1 MFQVDE
7 TAEAV
12 EGLLYH
18 RTATAHD
25 VEKLLGTLRCGHWPK
40 AATDAACHNYKMVCH
55 ISSCSKNI
63 VCRWFQI
70 LDTYF
75 YSVVQFCVQR

>member
-1 MFQVDE
+1 
-7 TAEAV
+7 
-12 EGLLYH
+12 
-18 RTATAHD
+18 
-25 VEKLLGTLRCGHWPK
+25 
-40 AATDAACHNYKMVCH
+40 MVCH

-75 YSVVQFCVQR
+75 Y